1 MSSKLTTGA
10 PSAIVSGDD
19 GVAPGDVTLQLAY
32 DGGSSIAL
40 ADGQSVQMSATGAA
54 GAPEY
59 ICRIVSDEPGVHC
72 LLLQQGGLFGDG
84 VALRIIN
91 SSSPEPMIDVVS
103 VNAGLDQVIA
113 RCTDQGSGDASYL
126 SGRVLEFG
134 SPGGN
139 RAQVQSGTASTGETA
154 SVMCLRGGAG
164 DTPDLA
170 GPVSIG
176 HAIDAANEGGGFY
189 LDPATSGTQMRL
201 WDNGDAEIGWL
212 GLPVVSEAAEAAG
225 LGATD
230 FGNDSIWARDEVASS
245 GDVRQH
251 GLRALTPSSATP
263 ALLAR
268 GWQRTFVDGDLT
280 AGVLTATHGLGT
292 NAPLVAIYDDAGNLV
307 PLASAPL
314 FPSVAESS
322 ADELAVAITAT
333 NITGTWRITVIGF

>member
-1 MSSKLTTGA
+1 MSSKLTTNA

-40 ADGQSVQMSATGAA
+40 ADGQSVQMSATGGA
-54 GAPEY
+54 GGPEY
-59 ICRIVSDEPGVHC
+59 VLRIVVDEAGVHG

-91 SSSPEPMIDVVS
+91 SSSPEPMIDVVT
-103 VNAGLDQVIA
+103 VNGGIDQVIA
-113 RCTDQGSGDASYL
+113 RLTVQGQPEQSYL

-139 RAQVQSGTASTGETA
+139 RAQVQSGTADTGEVA
-154 SVMCLRGGAG
+154 SVMVLRGGAG

-170 GPVSIG
+170 GPVSVG

-189 LDPATSGTQMRL
+189 LDPVTSGMQMRL
-201 WDNGDAEIGWL
+201 WANPDAEIGWL
-212 GLPVVSEAAEAAG
+212 GLPVVTEAEEAAG
-225 LGATD
+225 LGATN

-245 GDVRQH
+245 GAVRQH
-251 GLRALTPSSATP
+251 GLRALTPSSAEP
-263 ALLAR
+263 KLLAR
-268 GWQRTFVDGDLT
+268 GWQRTFVDADLT

-292 NAPLVAIYDDAGNLV
+292 NAPLVAIYDNAGNLV
-307 PLASAPL
+307 PIVSAPL
-314 FPSVAESS
+314 FPSVAENS

-333 NITGTWRITVIGF
+333 SITGTWRITVIGF